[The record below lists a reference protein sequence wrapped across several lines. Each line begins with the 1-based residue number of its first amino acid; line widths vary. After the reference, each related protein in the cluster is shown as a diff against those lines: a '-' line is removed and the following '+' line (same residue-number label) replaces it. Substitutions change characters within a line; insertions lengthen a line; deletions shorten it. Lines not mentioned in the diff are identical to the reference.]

1 MAIPRTRLGNY
12 PAILS
17 YGFRPF
23 FLLGALYA
31 GITILFWL
39 PLLYGLVGTESLFAP
54 VDWHIH
60 EMLFGYAGAVIT
72 GFLLTAIP
80 NWTGR
85 LPVQGAPLLMLVL
98 LWLAGRFAVFFSA
111 TIGWTAAMAIDGAF
125 LIAVAGAA
133 AVEIVAGRNWR
144 NLKVLAPVSVL
155 FAANLL
161 FHVEAHF
168 NGVSDFSRRLA
179 IGAVVLLIMI
189 IGGRITPSFTRNW
202 LVRANPGRLPVPFS
216 RFDAATILLSALAL
230 AAWTIVPDHAAT
242 GAALVAAALINAVRL
257 ARWAGDRT
265 FRDPLVLILHLAY
278 VFVPIGLLLAGLA
291 AAFPEAVPAAAGLH
305 ALGVGAIGCMTLSVM
320 VRATLGHTGR
330 ELRAGI
336 DGCVV
341 FGAILAAA
349 VLRICVAFHPE
360 QMALLHLSAA
370 AWAIAFLGY
379 ALLFGGMLFQ
389 PRLRAGEE
397 EGRDILARLMTRR
410 PDIAR

>member
-1 MAIPRTRLGNY
+1 MAIPRTRPGNY

-31 GITILFWL
+31 GVTILFWL

-98 LWLAGRFAVFFSA
+98 LWLAGRFAIFFSA

-133 AVEIVAGRNWR
+133 AVEIAAGRNWR

-161 FHVEAHF
+161 FHVETHF

-179 IGAVVLLIMI
+179 VGAVILLIMI

-202 LVRANPGRLPVPFS
+202 LARANPGRLPVPFS
-216 RFDAATILLSALAL
+216 RFDAAAILLSALAL
-230 AAWTIVPDHAAT
+230 AAWTVIPDHAAT
-242 GAALVAAALINAVRL
+242 GAALVAAALINAARL

-265 FRDPLVLILHLAY
+265 VRDPLVLILHLSYA
-278 VFVPIGLLLAGLA
+278 FVPIGLLFSGLA
-291 AAFPEAVPAAAGLH
+291 AVFPQAVPAAAGLH

-336 DGCVV
+336 DGCAV

-349 VLRICVAFHPE
+349 VLRICAAFHPE
-360 QMALLHLSAA
+360 QTALLHLSAA

-379 ALLFGGMLFQ
+379 ALLFGGMLLR
-389 PRLRAGEE
+389 PRLRVGEE
-397 EGRDILARLMTRR
+397 EGRDLLARLMTKR
-410 PDIAR
+410 A